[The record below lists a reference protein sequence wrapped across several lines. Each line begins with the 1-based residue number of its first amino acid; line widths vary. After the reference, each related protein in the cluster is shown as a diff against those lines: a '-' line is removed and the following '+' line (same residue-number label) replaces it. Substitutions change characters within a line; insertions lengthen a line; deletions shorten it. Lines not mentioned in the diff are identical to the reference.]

1 MTGLSGNR
9 DLLRMAW
16 NCLELLSRDCYVIA
30 TSSKLDDGMRGK
42 ITVKGL
48 AKLKKADT
56 DQFLWDEELPG
67 FGVKLTKA
75 GRRSYILQYRTGGRG
90 SPTKRYVID
99 PSGLMAPEEA
109 RGIAKELLVEIGQ
122 GGDPASERAQG
133 KLRTIEAL
141 IDGFEKSREEKGRR
155 SSGDMA
161 KLLRRELLAGWGA
174 RAAVDIRRSDVSLL
188 LDGIKTRGHAQTA
201 NKLRRVMHAM
211 FKWALAREWVR
222 ANPVAG
228 IEAPAEEVS
237 RDRVLTDAE
246 LAEIWHACADL
257 PAAWDAAVKVLILTG
272 QRRNEVGGLLKEELD
287 LPGALWTIK
296 AERSK
301 NGIAD
306 LTQLA
311 PQVVAVLAGLPKF
324 EKCPYA
330 LTNDGRRPIGGWSQ
344 LKTDLDSAIL
354 ERRKQAAKAAGLDPE
369 KVEPMKPW
377 TLHDLRR
384 TAATGMAALGIMP
397 NIIDRVLH
405 HSRKRRGIIAVYDR
419 HEYAAERRD
428 ALVRWAAKVDALV
441 EAEPSSRAEAAA

>member
-1 MTGLSGNR
+1 
-9 DLLRMAW
+9 
-16 NCLELLSRDCYVIA
+16 
-30 TSSKLDDGMRGK
+30 MRGK
-42 ITVKGL
+42 ITVKAL
-48 AKLKKADT
+48 QKLKKGSK

-99 PSGLMAPEEA
+99 SSGLMTPEAA
-109 RGIAKELLVEIGQ
+109 RDIAKELLVEIGK
-122 GGDPASERAQG
+122 GGDPATERAHG
-133 KLRTIEAL
+133 KLRTVAAL

-155 SSGDMA
+155 SAGDMA

-188 LDGIKTRGHAQTA
+188 LDGIKNRGHAQTA

-222 ANPVAG
+222 TNPVAG
-228 IEAPAEEVS
+228 IEAPAEEIS

-246 LAEIWHACADL
+246 LAEIWHGCSDL
-257 PAAWDAAVKVLILTG
+257 PTAWAASVKVLILTA
-272 QRRNEVGGLLKEELD
+272 QRRNEVGGMLTDELD
-287 LPGALWTIK
+287 LPNALWTIK

-301 NGIAD
+301 NGTAD

-311 PQVVAVLAGLPKF
+311 PQVVAVLASLPKI
-324 EKCPYA
+324 EKCPYV

-354 ERRKQAAKAAGLDPE
+354 ERRRQAAKASGFDPDE
-369 KVEPMKPW
+369 VQPMKPW

-428 ALVRWAAKVDALV
+428 ALVRWAARVDALV
-441 EAEPSSRAEAAA
+441 NTPPQTRAAE